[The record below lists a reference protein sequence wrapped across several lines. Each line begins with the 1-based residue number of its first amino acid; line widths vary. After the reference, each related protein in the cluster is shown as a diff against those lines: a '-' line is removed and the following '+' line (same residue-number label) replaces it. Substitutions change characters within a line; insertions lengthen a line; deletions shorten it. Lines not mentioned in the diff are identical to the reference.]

1 MNNLGRSLHIDVA
14 KGISIILVALSHSN
28 FIYFA
33 PKFSSALALFRMPLF
48 FFLSGIFFT
57 TAVSFRPF
65 LLKKADALL
74 KPYAITMLLVLLVLF
89 MADSGAMLYK
99 IKVVL
104 YGNGQITKWEPLWFL
119 THLFALHVLMYLSF
133 RLMRISAWPS
143 YLKVVFVVAL
153 LAAGSLLI
161 DVFWNKTISILGQS
175 VEFPGLPFSLDL
187 VLISSAFFS
196 MGFFLKDRV
205 VEFRPVLPALVF
217 ATLVLVGVAY
227 FTQAELVLFK
237 RILNEPVFA
246 LLGAFSGIYIVLC
259 VSWMLLKTDRVSR
272 LLILYGQ
279 KSLFILI
286 FHMFIGRS
294 LFEAMMRYWGDQYEL
309 YYALLSFVVSIVVP
323 IYIARLVV
331 LNKVLTFLY
340 LPHTGINP
348 TGPALKSKVV

>member
-1 MNNLGRSLHIDVA
+1 MNNLARSLHIDVA

-33 PKFSSALALFRMPLF
+33 PKFSAAMALFRMPLF

-65 LLKKADALL
+65 LMKKADTLL
-74 KPYAITMLLVLLVLF
+74 KPYAITMLMVLLVFF

-119 THLFALHVLMYLSF
+119 THLFALHILLYLVF
-133 RLMRISAWPS
+133 RFTRISTWPTL
-143 YLKVVFVVAL
+143 LKVAFVATL
-153 LAAGSLLI
+153 LVAGSLLM
-161 DVFWNKTISILGQS
+161 DVFWNKSISILGRA

-196 MGFFLKDRV
+196 MGFFLKDKAV
-205 VEFRPVLPALVF
+205 AFKPALPAMAV
-217 ATLVLVGVAY
+217 AMLVLVCVAY
-227 FTQAELVLFK
+227 FTQAELVLYK
-237 RILNEPVFA
+237 RILSEPVFA

-259 VSWMLLKTDRVSR
+259 VSWGLLKTDRVSR
-272 LLILYGQ
+272 VLIMYGQ

-294 LFEAMMRYWGDQYEL
+294 LFEAMMRHWGDQYEL

-323 IYIARLVV
+323 IYIARLVAI
-331 LNKVLTFLY
+331 NKVLSFLY
-340 LPHTGINP
+340 LPFSGMKRP
-348 TGPALKSKVV
+348 VLVLGEKGA

>member
-33 PKFSSALALFRMPLF
+33 PKFSAAMALFRMPLF

-65 LLKKADALL
+65 LMKKADTLL

-99 IKVVL
+99 IKVIL

-119 THLFALHVLMYLSF
+119 THLFALHVLMYLVF
-133 RLMRISAWPS
+133 RFTRISAWPS
-143 YLKVVFVVAL
+143 YLKVVLVVAL

-161 DVFWNKTISILGQS
+161 DVFWNKSISIMGRA

-205 VEFRPVLPALVF
+205 VEFKPVLPALVF
-217 ATLVLVGVAY
+217 ALLVLVGVAY

-237 RILNEPVFA
+237 RILNEPVLA

-259 VSWMLLKTDRVSR
+259 VSWLLLKTDRVSR
-272 LLILYGQ
+272 VLILYGQ

-309 YYALLSFVVSIVVP
+309 YYALLSFVVSIIVP
-323 IYIARLVV
+323 LYIARVV
-331 LNKVLTFLY
+331 ALNKLLTFLY
-340 LPHTGINP
+340 LPFTRIKPPVLVMRDKG
-348 TGPALKSKVV
+348 A